1 MQFVNHWNVM
11 AAGLLFSKEKY
22 LEMEIKKEKHSLE
35 NVHAVKL
42 FYNFFSTFFKTFIK
56 GRYLFI

>member
-22 LEMEIKKEKHSLE
+22 MEMEMKKEKHSLE
-35 NVHAVKL
+35 LEYIYHVHCKAIL
-42 FYNFFSTFFKTFIK
+42 
-56 GRYLFI
+56 